1 MNKLIKTCIIGS
13 IIYAI
18 SDASYQIG
26 KGHMLGAL
34 AKTDLTGSQGMDAIS
49 DDKHPRVKFVS
60 MVAKLT
66 KEEL

>member
-1 MNKLIKTCIIGS
+1 MNKLIKTCIVGS

-18 SDASYQIG
+18 SDASYQLG
-26 KGHMLGAL
+26 KGRMLGVI
-34 AKTDLTGSQGMDAIS
+34 AKTDLTGSQCMDAIS

-66 KEEL
+66 KGEL

>member
-1 MNKLIKTCIIGS
+1 MNKLIKTCIVGS

-49 DDKHPRVKFVS
+49 DDKRP
-60 MVAKLT
+60 
-66 KEEL
+66 